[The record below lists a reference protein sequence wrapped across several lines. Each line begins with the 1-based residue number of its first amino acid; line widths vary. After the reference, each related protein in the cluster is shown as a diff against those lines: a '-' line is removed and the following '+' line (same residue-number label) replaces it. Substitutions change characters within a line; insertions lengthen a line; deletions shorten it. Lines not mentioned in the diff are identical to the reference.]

1 METFP
6 SGNDCCRVSKIGHGG
21 IKNSCFMLF
30 LHWVKWVKPGWSFT
44 WMAQLG
50 LPDKK
55 LGHLGVPHFVCW
67 IIIFSET
74 CHMYPQRCVENP
86 SIPSPYGKKTAPRNH
101 GLFGARSLHRW
112 LEPSTMRVFHF
123 AGMGISQ
130 QTTHVKAIDDC
141 WSTAENWYWYIYT
154 EQKQN
159 IWVYRILTRTRPV
172 WKWG

>member
-21 IKNSCFMLF
+21 IKNSCFMSF
-30 LHWVKWVKPGWSFT
+30 LHWVKWWSRAGRSLE
-44 WMAQLG
+44 WPNWDCLIKNWDILG
-50 LPDKK
+50 YHISFVGSSFFRNLPYVSPEMCRKS
-55 LGHLGVPHFVCW
+55 
-67 IIIFSET
+67 I
-74 CHMYPQRCVENP
+74 NP
-86 SIPSPYGKKTAPRNH
+86 IPLWKKTAPRNH

-123 AGMGISQ
+123 FFFLISQ

-141 WSTAENWYWYIYT
+141 WSTAENWYIYT